1 MIFKPLPCKS
11 RWEGIFVISWVLLI
25 DSLLLTWMSR
35 RDTDWL
41 SFLMVLALLAS
52 LPLLA
57 RLVYRTWG
65 SFNLSY
71 RLDRDALHIHW
82 AATHQIVPLRAIRR
96 VIRSGK
102 EIGGWTP
109 LYWPA
114 PFVRT
119 GKGQRARR
127 LERFATRPLPGCLL
141 LETDEAIFALSPAH
155 GDAFLDA
162 LETYNQLG
170 PIQPL
175 ALERRRPLL
184 GAENVFDGLS
194 LGLAGLSVLGLVLL
208 FGILMI
214 QYPSLPDRLVFHY
227 NSEGVPDSIRAKS
240 SLFMLP
246 IIGLLAFVINGA
258 GGVFMAYRQQRLG
271 SYLLWGGTLTVQLL
285 VLLALLSLI
294 A

>member
-11 RWEGIFVISWVLLI
+11 RWEGIFVISWILLI
-25 DSLLLTWMSR
+25 DILLLTWLNR

-41 SFLMVLALLAS
+41 SFLMVFALLAS

-57 RLVYRTWG
+57 RLAYRTWG

-82 AATHQIVPLRAIRR
+82 AATHQIVPLQAIRR

-102 EIGGWTP
+102 EIGGWNP
-109 LYWPA
+109 LFWPA

-141 LETDEAIFALSPAH
+141 LETDEAIFALSPVH